1 MPSENVTSLSDFLR
15 IVSDFRSR
23 WSLRAHEEIWFRGE
37 STKFDTHLRPKLYR
51 PHKGLEIKP
60 VPELLKIENRLY
72 EEFQRLGFQLC
83 EQMLEQEDEYWDWYF
98 LMQHHGAAT
107 RLLDWTD
114 GALIALHFA
123 SKAKGEKDKDNRVVY
138 LLAPDRLQDQLKTLP
153 EIQDAK
159 EHWKVYVENHPSYKS
174 KEDEWEYAYLPG
186 DDDDLR
192 ELSVPKVPLLLE
204 FPHITRR
211 VAAQRSRFMVF
222 GTDPFWLSEEF
233 KKTGVP
239 LEEITIDGNSAR
251 NIRLELRDSGVSESV
266 IFPDFDGLGR
276 EMYQL
281 WEDEK

>member
-1 MPSENVTSLSDFLR
+1 
-15 IVSDFRSR
+15 
-23 WSLRAHEEIWFRGE
+23 
-37 STKFDTHLRPKLYR
+37 
-51 PHKGLEIKP
+51 
-60 VPELLKIENRLY
+60 
-72 EEFQRLGFQLC
+72 
-83 EQMLEQEDEYWDWYF
+83 MLEQEDEYWDWYF

-114 GALIALHFA
+114 GALIALRFA

-174 KEDEWEYAYLPG
+174 KEDGWEYAYLPG

-239 LEEITIDGNSAR
+239 LEEITIDGTSAR